1 MPQLVCGNSEVDTR
15 AEIPSKR
22 AENVN
27 CSFVWKLLG
36 SIGRRSAVAI
46 VLLAGLAII
55 SLGLL
60 PRWVVQA
67 QGGSKV
73 ASVDPTSGKV
83 NDQVTVAGTNLGKA
97 AVVGIYLSD
106 DKNDYKATIVDQE
119 ADKVVIKVPE
129 VKAGDYNV
137 SIQVGQNLLIQPVHF
152 TVQE

>member
-1 MPQLVCGNSEVDTR
+1 MPQLVCGNSEVDAC

-22 AENVN
+22 AANVN
-27 CSFVWKLLG
+27 CSFVRNLFG
-36 SIGRRSAVAI
+36 AIGRRSVVAI
-46 VLLAGLAII
+46 AVLAGIVII
-55 SLGLL
+55 ALGSS
-60 PRWVVQA
+60 PRSVVLA

-97 AVVGIYLSD
+97 TVVGIYLSD